1 VKGGM
6 NEVPV
11 HNKYKVIK
19 GMSLGNYPI
28 QMLCKLAGVSK
39 SGYYKWLKQQEI
51 PTEKQLKD
59 IEIKKKIMEC
69 HKKLKGI
76 YGYRRV
82 QIWLEKTYGLK
93 INHKRV
99 QRLMGELGIQ
109 AVIRKKKPYYGKKEA
124 YVVSDNHLNRN
135 FVASKPNEKWVT
147 DITYLLFNGQRLYL
161 SAIKDLYNNEIV
173 AYHVSRRN
181 DLKLVI
187 DTLKK
192 AKKKWSVKGIL
203 LHSDQG
209 FQYTSRQ
216 YNNLIKK
223 YQMKVSM
230 SRKGNCWDNAC
241 MENFFSHFK
250 TECFYLYSFKKTE
263 EVKEAVNKYI
273 RFYNH
278 QRFQKKLNNL
288 SPYQYRSQAA

>member
-1 VKGGM
+1 M
-6 NEVPV
+6 EEVPT
-11 HNKYKVIK
+11 HKKYGVVKE
-19 GMSLGNYPI
+19 MSEGNYSI
-28 QMLCKLAGVSK
+28 QLLCKIAQVSK
-39 SGYYKWLKQQEI
+39 SGYYKWLKRQES
-51 PTEKQLKD
+51 PTKKQLED
-59 IEIKKKIMEC
+59 EEIKKKIMEC

-82 QIWLEKTYGLK
+82 QTWLEKKYELK
-93 INHKRV
+93 MNHKRV
-99 QRLMGELGIQ
+99 QRLMGELRIQ

-124 YVVSDNHLNRN
+124 YVVSDNHLNRD

-147 DITYLLFNGQRLYL
+147 DITYLIFNGQKMYL

-187 DTLKK
+187 DTVKK
-192 AKKKWSVKGIL
+192 AKKKRNVKGVL

-223 YQMKVSM
+223 YQMKASM

-250 TECFYLYSFKKTE
+250 TECFYLYSFRTAD
-263 EVKEAVNKYI
+263 EVKDAVNRYI

-288 SPYQYRSQAA
+288 SPYQYRTQAA